1 MLDNLLH
8 RGEKNLTTCF
18 VLFGVFFSTGN
29 ILSWKLTTQTVLLI
43 SFLLGV
49 LICSGTLTG
58 NALNDLDRIG
68 IENRF
73 QIFQSFGIKFIMRS
87 SNTCSIHA

>member
-8 RGEKNLTTCF
+8 RGEKNS
-18 VLFGVFFSTGN
+18 VLALFCLGFFSTGN
-29 ILSWKLTTQTVLLI
+29 ILSWKLMTQTVLLI
-43 SFLLGV
+43 SFLLGA
-49 LICSGTLTG
+49 LICSGTLTA

-68 IENRF
+68 VENRF
-73 QIFQSFGIKFIMRS
+73 QIVQSFGIKFIMRS

>member
-18 VLFGVFFSTGN
+18 VLFGVFFFYWEYF
-29 ILSWKLTTQTVLLI
+29 ILEANDSVLLI

-73 QIFQSFGIKFIMRS
+73 QIVQSFGIKFIMRS